1 MAFNILIVDDSMSMR
16 SVIKKIISLSG
27 FKVDEY
33 LEASNGR
40 EALNI
45 LARNWVDII
54 LSDINMPEMNGIE
67 LLKELKKDEL
77 YKQIPVVFIT
87 TEGSKERMEE
97 AIQEGAS
104 GFLKKPFLPEE
115 LRALLCQ
122 LVGVDEEGKYI
133 SPAEEGM
140 DF

>member
-27 FKVDEY
+27 FKIDEY
-33 LEASNGR
+33 YEAQNGK
-40 EALNI
+40 EALSI
-45 LARNWVDII
+45 LSQKWVDVI

-67 LLKELKKDEL
+67 MLKELKKDEL
-77 YKQIPVVFIT
+77 YKQIPVIFVT
-87 TEGSKERMEE
+87 TEGSQERMDE
-97 AIQEGAS
+97 AREAGAS

-122 LVGVDEEGKYI
+122 IVGMDEEGKYI
-133 SPAEEGM
+133 SAPEEGM
-140 DF
+140 EF

>member
-16 SVIKKIISLSG
+16 SVIKKIINLSG

-33 LEASNGR
+33 YEAQNGK
-40 EALNI
+40 EALDV
-45 LARNWVDII
+45 LSRNWVDII

-67 LLKELKKDEL
+67 MLRELKRDDL

-87 TEGSKERMEE
+87 TEGSNERMEE
-97 AIQEGAS
+97 AKQAGAS

-115 LRALLCQ
+115 LRALISQ
-122 LVGVDEEGKYI
+122 IVGLDEEGKYI
-133 SPAEEGM
+133 SATEEGM

>member
-16 SVIKKIISLSG
+16 AVIKKIISLSG
-27 FKVDEY
+27 FKVDECFEAQNGKDA
-33 LEASNGR
+33 LE
-40 EALNI
+40 I
-45 LARNWVDII
+45 LSKNWVDVI

-67 LLKELKKDEL
+67 MLKALKSDEL

-97 AIQEGAS
+97 AIQAGAS

-115 LRALLCQ
+115 LRALLYQ
-122 LVGVDEEGKYI
+122 IIGLDEEGRYI